1 MVTRK
6 QVGNWLQQYKRRI
19 NEQFLKKKKK
29 KKKTILGACKKCSV
43 KYGGKLLSVYLYN
56 LNSDIQKIFLK
67 ISLIMFCMKPEGQIY
82 SLRSSFFSF
91 KRKYSFDLLLCKTC
105 LESLCYL

>member
-6 QVGNWLQQYKRRI
+6 QVGNWLQQYKYRI
-19 NEQFLKKKKK
+19 NEQFLKKKKN
-29 KKKTILGACKKCSV
+29 ILGACKKGSV

-56 LNSDIQKIFLK
+56 LNPDIQKIFLK

-82 SLRSSFFSF
+82 SLHSSFFSF
-91 KRKYSFDLLLCKTC
+91 KRKYSFELLLCKTC
-105 LESLCYL
+105 LGSLCYL